1 MCVLWTDN
9 AHLNNISMEDISRF
23 DDFEWLL
30 ANEEVKE
37 NILPD
42 ENVLVYR
49 GHSTISIGFTEL
61 YFVELFYDRYVRV
74 LGPSFIQKKIDALDN
89 EVARAWANYAM
100 NRMPT
105 VIKYENDEF
114 ANSLEDLL
122 YRLDL
127 PYTNLIEVFKPY
139 MPFFTNEDYF
149 KFAYDKVDS
158 PLYRYFWILFILFYE
173 DEYPKD
179 ETNHYPQSYRTCEK
193 KETCKEKERCKFCR
207 RCWYFEA
214 CYGKDYDF
222 AKEMLDF
229 QKEMT
234 LSFLSIAPKDKKDVL
249 LVKLYESFQQIN
261 QSGLF
266 EAKLSLSYDKVLY
279 GEGKPMTG
287 GFFLRWDK
295 VNFFDGFYIIKH
307 PDVPFN
313 KARSFRI
320 EDPNSRKA
328 FNDISSLF
336 MKKLPP
342 LRVQAK
348 NGHIVK
354 VLNKANLSQCIS
366 LMEHKVAAPNVLRK
380 KAIDQAKVE
389 KKEISKAEAKSR
401 CKELKS
407 RYLDYLCAKQLD
419 EYKVICCIEH
429 RVNSSGAVSC
439 EYSFIFTIKE
449 TRSEIFLAYEN
460 SSESRCTYLL
470 SVSRHSWRESIEKI
484 YDFFA
489 SNEVNKRQL
498 MASNLV
504 DLHLPGNYEYQR
516 LFHSDYLAWVDKVKH
531 FL

>member
-1 MCVLWTDN
+1 
-9 AHLNNISMEDISRF
+9 MEDISRF

-30 ANEEVKE
+30 ANKVVKE
-37 NILPD
+37 NVLPD
-42 ENVLVYR
+42 ENVLVYS
-49 GHSTISIGFTEL
+49 GHSAFSIGFTEL

-74 LGPSFIQKKIDALDN
+74 FGSAFIQKKIDALDN
-89 EVARAWANYAM
+89 EVARRWANYAM
-100 NRMPT
+100 NRIPA

-122 YRLDL
+122 CRLDL
-127 PYTNLIEVFKPY
+127 PFTYLLEVFKPY
-139 MPFFTNEDYF
+139 MPFFTNKDYF

-158 PLYRYFWILFILFYE
+158 PLYRHFWILLILFYE
-173 DEYPKD
+173 NDYPTD
-179 ETNHYPQSYRTCEK
+179 ETKHYPQSYRTCEER
-193 KETCKEKERCKFCR
+193 ETCKEREKCKFCK

-214 CYGKDYDF
+214 RNGKDYDL

-234 LSFLSIAPKDKKDVL
+234 LSFLSTAPKNKKDVL
-249 LVKLYESFQQIN
+249 LVKFYESLQQIN

-279 GEGKPMTG
+279 GEGKPLTG
-287 GFFLRWDK
+287 CFFLCWDK
-295 VNFFDGFYIIKH
+295 VNFFDGFYTIKH
-307 PDVPFN
+307 PDVPLN
-313 KARSFRI
+313 KARIFRI
-320 EDPNSRKA
+320 EDPNSRKS

-354 VLNKANLSQCIS
+354 VINNANLSQCIS
-366 LMEHKVAAPNVLRK
+366 IMEHKVAAPNVLRK
-380 KAIDQAKVE
+380 NVIDQAKVE
-389 KKEISKAEAKSR
+389 KNEISKVEAKNI

-419 EYKVICCIEH
+419 GYKVICCIEH
-429 RVNSSGAVSC
+429 RVNSTVAVSC

-449 TRSEIFLAYEN
+449 TQSKIFLAYEN
-460 SSESRCTYLL
+460 TSESRCTYLL
-470 SVSRHSWRESIEKI
+470 SVSRYSWRESIEKI
-484 YDFFA
+484 YHFFA

-498 MASNLV
+498 IASKSV
-504 DLHLPGNYEYQR
+504 DLQLPGNYEIKR
-516 LFHSDYLAWVDKVKH
+516 LFHSDYLAWVDKVKYCMK
-531 FL
+531 